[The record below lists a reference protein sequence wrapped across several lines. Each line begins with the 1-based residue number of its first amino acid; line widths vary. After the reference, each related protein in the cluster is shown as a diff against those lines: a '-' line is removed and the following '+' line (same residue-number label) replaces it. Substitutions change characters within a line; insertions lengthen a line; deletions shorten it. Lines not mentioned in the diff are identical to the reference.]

1 MKLNINTLKLQK
13 GILLLG
19 IPALTMFSLSG
30 CEPDLL
36 DTAPYSSVASSNMWT
51 SDNLTNLG
59 MTGVYHAL
67 RLGISTSSASG
78 RELYHFDR
86 LGLSGQQRDGEA
98 FMTGTATVGNGT
110 VSSVWSELYEG
121 VNRAN
126 DAIKNITEKSPSTA
140 EKKAR
145 YIAESKFLRAYYYSR
160 LNQLFRGVPI
170 YLEPVQLTELT
181 KGRETEAKV
190 WEQVIQDLTDAINE
204 PNLPLKYA
212 KGNASYGH
220 ATKGAAY
227 ALRGKA
233 YMYTK
238 QWDLAIADF
247 QNVKAA
253 GYALF
258 TGSGAD
264 SYRLLFKEA
273 NEQSDEMIFSI
284 QHIGVSDYGSTTQFF
299 CGTRS
304 STGSCWNTYLI
315 SPNVVELYEN
325 KDGSKFD
332 WDKIIPGYNAM
343 PVNKREVYFLRNNL
357 TATEIAAMT
366 AKGLDMSLYLPT
378 GNEERI
384 LKAYENRDP
393 RLKANVITPYADYNG
408 LTPVISRWP
417 YRVTSGTPVAD
428 LRTDTGNLFYY
439 LHRKFVYEGATG
451 VEIINRAYGP
461 TDFPLIRY
469 ADVLLM
475 WAEALNEKG
484 STDESIALVN
494 QVRARAG
501 MALLN
506 TSAATTVAGQADL
519 RQRIRNERR
528 VEFVNEGI
536 DYFDELRWGTLKESV
551 FYTGNGVKQIW
562 GTVVVPY
569 VWSGDQL
576 NSWPIPQAEI
586 ERNRNLVQNPGWSN

>member
-1 MKLNINTLKLQK
+1 MKLAINIFKIKTRIRQ
-13 GILLLG
+13 IG
-19 IPALTMFSLSG
+19 IPALSLLALSG

-36 DTAPYSSVASSNMWT
+36 DTSPYGSISSNTMWT
-51 SDNLTNLG
+51 TDNLTDLG
-59 MTGVYHAL
+59 MTGVYNGL
-67 RLGISTSSASG
+67 RLGINTSAASG

-86 LGLSGQQRDGEA
+86 LGLSGQQRDGDA
-98 FMTGTATVGNGT
+98 FMNGTATVGNSN
-110 VSSVWSELYEG
+110 VSGVWSELYEG
-121 VNRAN
+121 VHRAN
-126 DAIKNITEKSPSTA
+126 DAIKNITEKSPSPA

-145 YIAESKFLRAYYYSR
+145 YIAESKFLRAYYYFR
-160 LNQLFRGVPI
+160 LNQLFKGVPI
-170 YLEPVQLTELT
+170 YLEPVQLEEIT

-190 WEQVIQDLTDAINE
+190 WEQIVKDLTEAINE
-204 PNLPLKYA
+204 PALPEKYA
-212 KGNASYGH
+212 KGNAGFGH

-247 QNVKAA
+247 EKVKAA

-258 TGSGAD
+258 AGSGAD
-264 SYRLLFKEA
+264 SYRLLFKQA

-284 QHIGVSDYGSTTQFF
+284 QHMGVSGYGSTTQFF

-315 SPNVVELYEN
+315 SPNVVDLYEN
-325 KDGSKFD
+325 KDGSKFN
-332 WDKIIPGYNAM
+332 WDAIIPGYNAM
-343 PVNKREVYFLRNNL
+343 TIAKREVFFLRNNL

-393 RLKANVITPYADYNG
+393 RLQANVITPYASYNG
-408 LTPVISRWP
+408 TTPVISRWP
-417 YRVTSGTPVAD
+417 YRVANGLPIAD

-439 LHRKFVYEGATG
+439 LHRKFVYEGAPA
-451 VEIINRAYGP
+451 VEIENRTYGP

-484 STDESIALVN
+484 NTAGAITLVN
-494 QVRARAG
+494 EVRARAG
-501 MALLN
+501 VALLN
-506 TSAATTVAGQADL
+506 SNAATTVAGQADL
-519 RQRIRNERR
+519 RERIRNERR
-528 VEFVNEGI
+528 AEFVNEGI

-551 FYTGNGVKQIW
+551 FYTGNGVKQVW

-569 VWSGDQL
+569 IWSGDFL
-576 NSWPIPQAEI
+576 NTWPIPQSEI
-586 ERNRNLVQNPGWSN
+586 ERNANLQQNPGWMN